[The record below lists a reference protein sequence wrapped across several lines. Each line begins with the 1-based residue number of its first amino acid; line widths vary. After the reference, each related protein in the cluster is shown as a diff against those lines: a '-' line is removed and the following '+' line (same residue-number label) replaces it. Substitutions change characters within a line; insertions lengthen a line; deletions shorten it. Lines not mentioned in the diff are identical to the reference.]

1 MARSTVHQLK
11 GTFLFPR
18 GSSIDGRVLAV
29 LVGRWNAFRIL
40 PAAFTILAG
49 GTLWLLGFE
58 RAWIA
63 ITAAC
68 VLMLHAVGTR
78 ARPRMAQALAV
89 DIVLSFLTLWLLA
102 VPLPAVTVA
111 YVAYGVITS
120 LTCKPVARAA
130 LGLLASALFV
140 GVVFIE
146 APGIG
151 AASTWLTVVAWLA
164 SGIYVSVLLAVVAMT
179 IDLLQDQVREAD
191 LARDRLATANRW
203 KDELLATV
211 SHELRTP
218 LATVLGFAT
227 ELRDRWGT
235 FSPQEQ
241 REFSDLIADE
251 SHHLTYIIE
260 DLVVA
265 ARDNL
270 GILSV
275 RLEPR
280 LLRAE
285 VVAALRDE
293 VCRRSLLDD
302 LVGGDT
308 RVDVDPVRFRQI
320 LRNLVRNAA
329 IHGGDRVW
337 VETAHDAES
346 GIVRVRDNGRGIP
359 KELQELVF
367 APYQRAPGRVALP
380 ASFGLGLTI
389 SRRLAEAMGGTL
401 TYGDSNGSVFEL
413 TVRRSQPQ
421 AATAPG
427 GAEHDPGVEAGLR
440 SLPLARS

>member
-1 MARSTVHQLK
+1 MHQLK
-11 GTFLFPR
+11 GTFLLPR
-18 GSSIDGRVLAV
+18 GSSIDARVLAV
-29 LVGRWNAFRIL
+29 LARRWNHFRIL
-40 PAAFTILAG
+40 PAAFTIVAG
-49 GTLWLLGFE
+49 GTLWLLGFH

-63 ITAAC
+63 ITTAC
-68 VLMLHAVGTR
+68 VLMLHALGTR
-78 ARPRMAQALAV
+78 ARPRMTQALAV

-111 YVAYGVITS
+111 YVAYGVITT
-120 LTCKPVARAA
+120 LTSKPVARAA
-130 LGLLASALFV
+130 LGLLASALFAGAAFV
-140 GVVFIE
+140 E

-151 AASTWLTVVAWLA
+151 VASTWLTVVGWLA
-164 SGIYVSVLLAVVAMT
+164 AVMYVSVLFAVVAMT
-179 IDLLQDQVREAD
+179 VDLLQDQVREAD
-191 LARDRLATANRW
+191 LARDRVATANRS
-203 KDELLATV
+203 KDELLAAV

-227 ELRDRWGT
+227 ELRDRWET

-241 REFSDLIADE
+241 RELSDLIADE

-280 LLRAE
+280 LLHAE
-285 VVAALRDE
+285 VAAALRDE
-293 VCRRSLLDD
+293 VSRKCLSDD
-302 LVGGDT
+302 LAGGDV

-337 VETAHDAES
+337 VEMAHDAES
-346 GIVRVRDNGRGIP
+346 GIVRVRDNGGGIP

-367 APYQRAPGRVALP
+367 APYQRVPGRVPLP

-401 TYGDSNGSVFEL
+401 TYRDSNGSIFEL
-413 TVRRSQPQ
+413 TVRRTQPQ
-421 AATAPG
+421 AATVPG
-427 GAEHDPGVEAGLR
+427 AAAEDQEPGPGVEAGLR
-440 SLPLARS
+440 PLPSALW